1 MIPQQSCA
9 SGTGSTTE
17 TTTIDTSAVVTEM
30 TTMDETILPKGA
42 PTTVIANAVAGTPQN
57 TSIADKTTTEN
68 AATAAAMTEGS
79 ITYQSR
85 SVGTAKMKTND
96 TTFEKGADIATTT
109 DVTKK
114 DATIDTSTDTTK
126 DTTIDT
132 GAAIGTTT
140 NVTTN
145 NDEHNMRM
153 PLGSQAVSAKNARTT
168 MPENNNATT
177 TTSTPIAATSP
188 SGSVSNHGSSKYVA
202 GNDLGQTSEG
212 NEKVSIISDMIL
224 FPKWN

>member
-1 MIPQQSCA
+1 V
-9 SGTGSTTE
+9 
-17 TTTIDTSAVVTEM
+17 TTTVDTSAVVTET

-42 PTTVIANAVAGTPQN
+42 PTTAIANAIAGTPPQN
-57 TSIADKTTTEN
+57 TTIADKTTTEN

-85 SVGTAKMKTND
+85 SVGTAMTKTND
-96 TTFEKGADIATTT
+96 TTIEKGAAIATTT

-114 DATIDTSTDTTK
+114 DATIDTSAETTK

-132 GAAIGTTT
+132 GAAIGTTM

-145 NDEHNMRM
+145 TDERNTGM
-153 PLGSQAVSAKNARTT
+153 PLGFQAMSAKNARTTT
-168 MPENNNATT
+168 MPENNNAATT
-177 TTSTPIAATSP
+177 ASTPIAATSP
-188 SGSVSNHGSSKYVA
+188 SGSVSNHGSSEYDA